1 MGGSCKTISGCIAPH
16 QLSYDNGSDGRQVQD
31 SVNSKLNR
39 AEEMPAQDIVQSFN
53 RPSIKKTNY

>member
-1 MGGSCKTISGCIAPH
+1 MAAMAVKSKI
-16 QLSYDNGSDGRQVQD
+16 QLIPNM
-31 SVNSKLNR
+31 NR